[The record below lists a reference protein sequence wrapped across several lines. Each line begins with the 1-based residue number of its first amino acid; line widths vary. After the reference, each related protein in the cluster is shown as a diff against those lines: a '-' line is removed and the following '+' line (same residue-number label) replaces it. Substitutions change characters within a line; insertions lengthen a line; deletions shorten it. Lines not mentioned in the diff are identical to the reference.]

1 MTFPSVTVLTSAP
14 ASVVAIE
21 RGIVDVWSCSLQ
33 ASPDLLALCRGWL
46 SEDER
51 ARAARFVRPEDQVHF
66 ALAHGGLRAV
76 LARYLAVEP
85 ATLRFQ
91 LGPTGKP
98 ALLEQAHAGD
108 DLHFNLC
115 HSHGRMLVAV
125 AHGRAVGIDLEQVRE
140 NVDVLKLAER
150 FYTVAEYEWMKSHAP
165 SKHALQFYRLWVG
178 KEALLKGQGAGIPS
192 LQQCGIDTSAVSS
205 RADVR
210 LIPDSTLQQGWTI
223 QWLNCGDGW
232 QGAVS
237 AFGGDWS
244 IRVLDG
250 GTSEPIRTSAVRAF

>member
-1 MTFPSVTVLTSAP
+1 MAFPSVAVLTSAP
-14 ASVVAIE
+14 ASVVALQ

-33 ASPDLLALCRGWL
+33 ATPGVVASCRDWL

-51 ARAARFVRPEDQVHF
+51 ARAGRFVRPEDQVRF

-76 LARYLAVEP
+76 LSRYLAVEP

-91 LGPTGKP
+91 IGPTGKP
-98 ALLEQAHAGD
+98 ALHEQARAGD

-125 AHGRAVGIDLEQVRE
+125 AHGQEVGIDLEQVRK

-150 FYTVAEYEWMKSHAP
+150 FYTAAEYEWMKRQPP
-165 SKHALQFYRLWVG
+165 SDHALQFYRLWVG
-178 KEALLKGQGAGIPS
+178 KEALLKGQGIGIPS
-192 LQQCGIDTSAVSS
+192 LQQCGIDMSAVSS
-205 RADVR
+205 RANVR
-210 LIPDSTLQQGWTI
+210 LITDSTLQQGWTI
-223 QWLNCGDGW
+223 QWLNCGHGW

-250 GTSEPIRTSAVRAF
+250 RDI